1 MAISST
7 GPISI
12 KTASGTNRSIDAE
25 VTSVSSGNLVT
36 LSLNAIP
43 AKTSPHGMLE
53 FLGYSHR
60 WYTTGTV
67 DEVTENKIIRYE
79 LTLSDM
85 TPDNAGG
92 TITDIVTFPG
102 GNGFRLFWSGSRND
116 NWTSLKIGA
125 TEGTAVT
132 ILRSSL
138 THDGLVQ
145 KTTDAGTYITN
156 TDNASMFF
164 EMIV

>member
-7 GPISI
+7 APISI

-92 TITDIVTFPG
+92 TITDIASFPG

-116 NWTSLKIGA
+116 NWTSVKIGA
-125 TEGTAVT
+125 TEGSATTLA
-132 ILRSSL
+132 RSAMTVDGN
-138 THDGLVQ
+138 THYIQDSN
-145 KTTDAGTYITN
+145 TYITN
-156 TDNASMFF
+156 TDNASMYF
-164 EMIV
+164 ELIA